1 MQFVKTY
8 VLAVLF
14 LLHIATIA
22 QTTTGKATISG
33 HVKDSSGVEM
43 PGVIV
48 MLEGT
53 SFGSATSETGHY
65 TIHHIPAGSYVLVTS
80 TIGYQTQKRSVHL
93 DEHQHLTI
101 NIEMKADSAQEEI
114 HIEGKTEAEEIKRS
128 AYTVD
133 VIDATKYANTSSDL
147 NQVLNHTS
155 GVRIRESGGVGS
167 TFNFSLNG
175 FTGKQVKFFIDG
187 VPMDNFGSSF
197 QLNNIPINL
206 AERIEVYKGVVPIWL
221 GADAMGGAINVVT
234 STKQRTYADVSYSYG
249 SFNTHRTS
257 LNAGYIAKSGFTVQF
272 NAFQNYSDNN
282 YWVNVRNA
290 SIPGGNYSDVR
301 VRRFNDNYH
310 NETGIFNIGV
320 VGKKFAD
327 RLLFGIT
334 LGQNKA
340 DIQTGAQADAVYG
353 DLWRRGNIIMPSIK
367 YQKKNLF
374 IKGLDLNVTGNYNF
388 GKEQNIDTVNRR
400 YNWKQEFTANSA
412 AGAPGGERGRT
423 LYKYSNNTSIVTT
436 NIIYQLNV
444 KHSIMLN
451 NVFSSFNRKG
461 SNALDENN
469 EANKQP
475 KITQKSIIALG
486 YKYDYNTRWSTSVF
500 LKEYIQVTTIS
511 RAQEASGGWGT
522 TEYVR
527 YKNVFK
533 ATGYGFATT
542 YFIYKTLQA
551 KLSYEKG
558 LRLPDNEE
566 LFGDLIQLE
575 GNANLKPEISNNIN
589 VGLSYNKV
597 IQKNHFLL
605 MEGYFIYR
613 NLKDFIR
620 PELNINQT
628 YQVMKNQGSV
638 KNTGINGE
646 VRYSYKRKYN
656 IGANLSYQNLINHV
670 QYEEN
675 GTSSNKESIVYL
687 DRIPNMPFLYGN
699 ADASVV
705 FKKVGGQKNSLSIGY
720 NLTYVHFY
728 YLKWPSQG
736 SKDNKF
742 DIPMQLSHD
751 INMVYTMRDGRYNIA
766 LECRNIGDANLYDNF
781 RLPKPGRAFYI
792 KVRYFISK

>member
-1 MQFVKTY
+1 MHFIKS
-8 VLAVLF
+8 F
-14 LLHIATIA
+14 IATTLFFLSIVSIA
-22 QTTTGKATISG
+22 QTSGKGSISG
-33 HVKDSSGVEM
+33 HVKDSSSA
-43 PGVIV
+43 VIGAIV
-48 MLEGT
+48 VLEGT
-53 SFGSATSETGHY
+53 TFGAATDENGHY
-65 TIHHIPAGSYVLVTS
+65 AIHHIPAGDYVLVIS
-80 TIGYQTQKRSVHL
+80 TIGYQSQKKSIHL
-93 DEHQHLTI
+93 DEHQHMHL
-101 NIEMKADSAQEEI
+101 NFEMILDFEHEEVVVV
-114 HIEGKTEAEEIKRS
+114 GKTDAEIVKES

-133 VIDATKYANTSSDL
+133 VVDATKYANTASDL

-257 LNAGYIAKSGFTVQF
+257 LNAGYIAKSGFTVQL

-282 YWVNVRNA
+282 YWVDVRNA
-290 SIPGGNYSDVR
+290 SIPGGTYSNVR

-310 NETGIFNIGV
+310 NETAILNLGV
-320 VGKKFAD
+320 VGKKYAD

-340 DIQTGAQADAVYG
+340 DIQTGAQMDAVFG

-374 IKGLDLNVTGNYNF
+374 VKGLDVSLTGNYNF
-388 GKEQNIDTVNRR
+388 GKEQTIDTVNRR
-400 YNWKQEFTANSA
+400 YNWMQQHTFNTSA
-412 AGAPGGERGRT
+412 VAPGGERSRT
-423 LYKYSNNTSIVTT
+423 LYKFSNNTSIITG
-436 NIIYQLNV
+436 NILYQLNA
-444 KHSIMLN
+444 KHGIMIN

-461 SNALDENN
+461 SNELDENN
-469 EANKQP
+469 ESNKQP
-475 KITQKSIIALG
+475 RITQKNIIALG
-486 YKYDYNTRWSTSVF
+486 YKFDYNTRWSTSVF
-500 LKEYIQVTTIS
+500 VKEYVQITTTG
-511 RAQEASGGWGT
+511 RALPSTNGSKTVYE
-522 TEYVR
+522 R
-527 YKNVFK
+527 NKNVFN

-542 YFIYKTLQA
+542 YFIFKTLQA
-551 KLSYEKG
+551 KASYEKG

-566 LFGDLIQLE
+566 LFGDQIQLE
-575 GNANLKPEISNNIN
+575 GNSNLKPEQSQNIN
-589 VGLSYNKV
+589 AGLSYNKV
-597 IQKNHFLL
+597 LNKNHYLL

-620 PELNINQT
+620 PELNTNQT
-628 YQVMKNQGSV
+628 HQVMTNQGKV
-638 KNTGINGE
+638 KNMGINGE

-670 QYEEN
+670 QYVED
-675 GTSSNKESIVYL
+675 GTSSNKESVVYL

-705 FKKVGGQKNSLSIGY
+705 FKKFGGEKNSLTIGY
-720 NLTYVHFY
+720 NLMYVHAY

-736 SKDNKF
+736 KRSEKF
-742 DIPMQLSHD
+742 DIPTQLSHD
-751 INMVYTMRDGRYNIA
+751 INIVYTMRNGRYNIA
-766 LECRNIGDANLYDNF
+766 LECRNFTDAKLYDNF
-781 RLPKPGRAFYI
+781 SLQKPGRAFYI

>member
-1 MQFVKTY
+1 MQLKTY
-8 VLAVLF
+8 VVVI
-14 LLHIATIA
+14 LLLLPVVVVA
-22 QTTTGKATISG
+22 QTTGKSTISG

-53 SFGSATSETGHY
+53 SYGSATSETGHY
-65 TIHHIPAGSYVLVTS
+65 TIHHIPAGNYVLVLS
-80 TIGYQTQKRSVHL
+80 TIGYQTHKRSIHL
-93 DEHQHLTI
+93 DEHQHLTL
-101 NIEMKADSAQEEI
+101 NVEMKADSAQEEI
-114 HIEGKTEAEEIKRS
+114 HIEGKSEIQEIKES

-133 VIDATKYANTSSDL
+133 VIDASKYANTSSDL

-282 YWVNVRNA
+282 YWVNVENA
-290 SIPGGNYSDVR
+290 SIPGGNYSNIR

-310 NETGIFNIGV
+310 NETAIVNIGV
-320 VGKKFAD
+320 VGKKYAD
-327 RLLFGIT
+327 RLLIGIT

-340 DIQTGAQADAVYG
+340 DIQTGAQMKAVFG
-353 DLWRRGNIIMPSIK
+353 DLWRRGNVIMPNIK

-374 IKGLDLNVTGNYNF
+374 VKGLDVSLTGNYNF
-388 GKEQNIDTVNRR
+388 GSEQTIDTVNRR
-400 YNWKQEFTANSA
+400 YNWMQEHTFNSSA
-412 AGAPGGERGRT
+412 VAPGGERNRT
-423 LYKYSNNTSIVTT
+423 LYKFRNNTSIVTT
-436 NIIYQLNV
+436 NILYQLAP
-444 KHSIMLN
+444 KHGLMLN

-461 SNALDENN
+461 SNELDENN
-469 EANKQP
+469 EVNKQP
-475 KITQKSIIALG
+475 KITQKNIIAIG
-486 YKYDYNTRWSTSVF
+486 YKYDFNTRWSTSVF
-500 LKEYIQVTTIS
+500 VKEYVQITTTG
-511 RAQEASGGWGT
+511 RALPTTNGSK
-522 TEYVR
+522 TEYAR
-527 YKNVFK
+527 DRNAFD

-542 YFIYKTLQA
+542 YFIFKTLQA
-551 KLSYEKG
+551 KTSYEKG

-566 LFGDLIQLE
+566 LFGDQIQLE
-575 GNANLKPEISNNIN
+575 GNDKLKAEQSNNIN

-597 IQKNHFLL
+597 LKKNHYLL

-620 PELNINQT
+620 PELNTNQT
-628 YQVMKNQGSV
+628 HQRMTNQGSV
-638 KNTGINGE
+638 KNMGINGE

-656 IGANLSYQNLINHV
+656 VGVNLSYQNLRNHV
-670 QYEEN
+670 QYDEN
-675 GTSSNKESIVYL
+675 GTSSNKQSVLYL

-699 ADASVV
+699 VDASVV
-705 FKKVGGQKNSLSIGY
+705 FKKIGGEKNSLSIGY
-720 NLTYVHFY
+720 NLTYVHAY

-736 SKDNKF
+736 NRKDKF

-751 INMVYTMRDGRYNIA
+751 INLVYSVRDGRYNIA
-766 LECRNIGDANLYDNF
+766 LECRNLTDANLYDNF
-781 RLPKPGRAFYI
+781 SLQKPGRAFYV

>member
-1 MQFVKTY
+1 MQFIKVY
-8 VLAVLF
+8 VFAILAAF
-14 LLHIATIA
+14 PTAAIG
-22 QTTTGKATISG
+22 QTTGKATVSG
-33 HVKDSSGVEM
+33 HVKDSAGIEM

-53 SFGSATSETGHY
+53 AFGSATSETGHY
-65 TIHHIPAGSYVLVTS
+65 SIHHIPAGDYIFAVS
-80 TIGYQTQKRSVHL
+80 TIGYQTQKRSIHVE
-93 DEHQHLTI
+93 EHQHLTI
-101 NIEMKADSAQEEI
+101 DVQMKADSAQEEI
-114 HIEGKTEAEEIKRS
+114 HIQGKTEAQQIKES
-128 AYTVD
+128 AYTVE
-133 VIDATKYANTSSDL
+133 VVDATKYANTSSDL

-221 GADAMGGAINVVT
+221 GADAMGGAINIVT

-257 LNAGYIAKSGFTVQF
+257 LNAGYIAKSGFTVQL

-282 YWVNVRNA
+282 YWVDVENA
-290 SIPGGNYSDVR
+290 SIPGGNYSNIR

-310 NETGIFNIGV
+310 NETAIANIGV

-340 DIQTGAQADAVYG
+340 DIQTGAQMKAVYG
-353 DLWRRGNIIMPSIK
+353 DLWRRGNIIMPSVK

-400 YNWKQEFTANSA
+400 YNWMQEYAANTS

-436 NIIYQLNV
+436 NLVYQLNP
-444 KHSIMLN
+444 KHSVMLN

-469 EANKQP
+469 ESNKQP
-475 KITQKSIIALG
+475 RITQKNVLALG
-486 YKYDYNTRWSTSVF
+486 YKFDYNTRWSTSVF
-500 LKEYIQVTTIS
+500 VKEYVQVTTVG
-511 RAQEASGGWGT
+511 RALPATNGSK
-522 TEYVR
+522 TEYER
-527 YKNVFK
+527 YKNVFN

-542 YFIYKTLQA
+542 YFIFKSLQA
-551 KLSYEKG
+551 KVSYEKG

-566 LFGDLIQLE
+566 LFGDFIQLE
-575 GNANLKPEISNNIN
+575 GNSNLKPEQSNNIN
-589 VGLSYNKV
+589 AGLSYNKV
-597 IQKNHFLL
+597 IQKNHYLL
-605 MEGYFIYR
+605 MDGYFIYR

-620 PELNINQT
+620 PELNTNQT
-628 YQVMKNQGSV
+628 YQVMTNQGSV
-638 KNTGINGE
+638 KNMGINGE

-656 IGANLSYQNLINHV
+656 IGANVSYQNLRNHV
-670 QYEEN
+670 QYVED
-675 GTSSNKESIVYL
+675 GVSSRKESVVYL

-699 ADASVV
+699 ADASII
-705 FKKVGGQKNSLSIGY
+705 FKKVGGAKNSLSVGY
-720 NLTYVHFY
+720 NLTYVHAY

-736 SKDNKF
+736 NRKDKF

-751 INMVYTMRDGRYNIA
+751 VNMVYAVRDGRYNIA
-766 LECRNIGDANLYDNF
+766 LECRNLTDARLYDNF
-781 RLPKPGRAFYI
+781 SLQKPGRAFYI